1 MKFAKKMVLVEYPPS
16 RISTRFNN
24 AYSKIDDFSAE
35 PTSNVLSNLDSDM
48 RKILRRPDLSD
59 REKWFQYKQ
68 ILQRYLNFVSQK
80 RHNAKKNDDL
90 RSKNT
95 FIYAGDDDQRVWS
108 VNDTPPIRASTS
120 QYSDRNVH
128 DEQEY
133 EFDDNSVHVP
143 DGYDDDDEIERELEE
158 ARKPDAKLTIAQP
171 KILKVP
177 SDFQSFNP
185 ELVNNSNIAV
195 RKPRSTVRQS
205 PYSRKSW
212 VKVKLEK

>member
-1 MKFAKKMVLVEYPPS
+1 MKFAKKMVLVEYPAS

-24 AYSKIDDFSAE
+24 AYSKIDDFSAA

-48 RKILRRPDLSD
+48 RKILRRTDLAD

-80 RHNAKKNDDL
+80 RNNAKKNDDL

-95 FIYAGDDDQRVWS
+95 FIYAGDDADGQRGWS
-108 VNDTPPIRASTS
+108 VNYTPPIRASTS
-120 QYSDRNVH
+120 QFSDRNVR

-133 EFDDNSVHVP
+133 EFDDNSGR
-143 DGYDDDDEIERELEE
+143 DDDDDEIERELEE

-177 SDFQSFNP
+177 SDFQPFNP
-185 ELVNNSNIAV
+185 ALVNNSNIAV